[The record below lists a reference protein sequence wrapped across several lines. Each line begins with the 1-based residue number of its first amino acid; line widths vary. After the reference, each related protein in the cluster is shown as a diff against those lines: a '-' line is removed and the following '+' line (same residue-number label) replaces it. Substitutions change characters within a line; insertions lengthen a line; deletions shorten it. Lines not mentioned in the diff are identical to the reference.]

1 MGDTVILDRE
11 SVPLALGFCQGPAA
25 VILPLTAPV
34 TSGYRLEIALT
45 FIAIFAFAVIAFG
58 VWVAIQQKV
67 EEPFAFD
74 NITTEGQDIPP
85 PIDGEPLEAT
95 IVEELT
101 DDTSS

>member
-1 MGDTVILDRE
+1 MIIVRGVDSDGASSMISWDSVLGGGNLDTLGSGD
-11 SVPLALGFCQGPAA
+11 SLGRT
-25 VILPLTAPV
+25 L
-34 TSGYRLEIALT
+34 

-85 PIDGEPLEAT
+85 PIDDEPLEAT